1 MQTEKTAASD
11 FCVQRLRCQA
21 ICPFMRRI
29 LKKMIKIT
37 KFGGSSVANA
47 EQFRKVKSII
57 DADPSRRF
65 VVVSAAGKATKSDNK
80 ITDLL
85 YLCHAHVEYHVDC
98 SNVFSIIKKRFLDI
112 RDELSLSVD
121 IARELRSIESRITEL
136 SVDEL
141 VSRGEYITARLMADY
156 LQFPFVDAADVIK
169 LNYDGS
175 IDFKATDQN
184 LKFIMRDHDRF
195 VLPGFYGTTPD
206 GAVKVMSRGGSD
218 ITGSILAKCLK
229 ADLYENWTDVSGF
242 MMADPHIIKDPKPIE
257 RTTYAELRE
266 LSYMG
271 ASVLHEDAVFP
282 VKEANIPI
290 NILNTNDPSAKGTII
305 LDSIPADSDDSTITG
320 VTGKKGFAA
329 ISVSKKH
336 MSDQIGFVRRLLS
349 IFEKYEINIE
359 HLPSGIDSV
368 SIIVLEKDVRNK
380 IYDIIAE
387 IKSMLHPDEVR
398 YVSDMALI
406 ATVGRNMSSRPGT
419 SGRLFTALGAQNIN
433 VKVIIQPLD
442 EINILVGVA
451 SEDFERAI
459 RAIYYTFVKE
469 NA

>member
-1 MQTEKTAASD
+1 
-11 FCVQRLRCQA
+11 
-21 ICPFMRRI
+21 
-29 LKKMIKIT
+29 MIKIT
-37 KFGGSSVANA
+37 KFGGSSVASA
-47 EQFRKVKSII
+47 EQFRKVKAII
-57 DADPSRRF
+57 AADPARRF
-65 VVVSAAGKATKSDNK
+65 VVVSAAGKANKTDNK

-98 SNVFSIIKKRFLDI
+98 SNVFSIIRKRFLAIKEELGLTVNID
-112 RDELSLSVD
+112 RDLD
-121 IARELRSIESRITEL
+121 NIETHITDL

-141 VSRGEYITARLMADY
+141 VSRGEYITARLMADF

-175 IDFKATDQN
+175 IDFKSTDQN
-184 LKFIMRDHDRF
+184 LKFVMRDHDRF
-195 VLPGFYGTTPD
+195 VIPGFYGTTSD
-206 GAVKVMSRGGSD
+206 GAIKVMSRGGSD
-218 ITGSILAKCLK
+218 ITGSILAKCLH
-229 ADLYENWTDVSGF
+229 ANLYENWTDVSGF
-242 MMADPHIIKDPKPIE
+242 MMADPHIVKNPKPIA

-305 LDSIPADSDDSTITG
+305 LDSIPAENDDTTITG

-329 ISVSKKH
+329 ISISKKH
-336 MSDQIGFVRRLLS
+336 MSDMIGFVRRLLS
-349 IFEKYEINIE
+349 VFEKYEINVE

-368 SIIVLEKDVRNK
+368 SVIVLEKDVRNK

-387 IKSMLHPDEVR
+387 IKSLLRPDDVR
-398 YVSDMALI
+398 YVSDLALI
-406 ATVGRNMSSRPGT
+406 ATVGRNMSSRAGT
-419 SGRLFTALGAQNIN
+419 SGRLFTALGEQGVN

-451 SEDFERAI
+451 AEDFDRAI
-459 RAIYYTFVKE
+459 RAIYGTFVGDNDTKTK
-469 NA
+469 